1 MGRLQD
7 GAPPFIPAIGDEK
20 GCSEEPQGE
29 QVPPQQVQEP
39 GIICLVHSGKRGTSD
54 SLSPQPEQGPP
65 NSPWAGMGLGVGQE
79 AHLKYRNRKE

>member
-7 GAPPFIPAIGDEK
+7 GAPPFIPAIRDEQ

-39 GIICLVHSGKRGTSD
+39 GVICLVHSEKRGTSD

-65 NSPWAGMGLGVGQE
+65 NSPRAGVGVGQE
-79 AHLKYRNRKE
+79 AHLKYRNRME